1 MRLWCLRKMELLEP
15 QLSRQTSSRALTPPT
30 RQPRR
35 STGLASPLQ
44 NKLTQTDVS
53 RAIKEWGLPASS
65 VASNYIFCASHR
77 HSNKHNCT
85 FDYKAMGRE
94 SVAKANPA
102 VIAEKMDKVRTCRHF
117 QRGATQRRRPFTVDE
132 LRITPNVLLSPRR
145 SSCAPVTQ

>member
-1 MRLWCLRKMELLEP
+1 MRLGNRKQMRLWCLRKMELLEP

-65 VASNYIFCASHR
+65 VAAITSSVQAIATRTSITALSTIRPWDASR
-77 HSNKHNCT
+77 WRRRILRSLQREDGQGENLPALSARSHSN
-85 FDYKAMGRE
+85 
-94 SVAKANPA
+94 VA
-102 VIAEKMDKVRTCRHF
+102 D
-117 QRGATQRRRPFTVDE
+117 
-132 LRITPNVLLSPRR
+132 LSRLMN
-145 SSCAPVTQ
+145 

>member
-1 MRLWCLRKMELLEP
+1 MRLGNRKQMRLWCLRKMELLEP

-53 RAIKEWGLPASS
+53 RAIKEWGLPLQVSLHH
-65 VASNYIFCASHR
+65 IFCASHR

-102 VIAEKMDKVRTCRHF
+102 VIAEKMDKVRTCEALSIA
-117 QRGATQRRRPFTVDE
+117 GATFERRRPFTD
-132 LRITPNVLLSPRR
+132 
-145 SSCAPVTQ
+145 